1 MLIFLQANKKIKKM
15 KKKINVKV
23 EIQMLSVKR
32 NVVYCYFINENNV
45 FLIISRGIM
54 CLIVEKEKTCL
65 VSTKKVIC
73 KNIYLFYCNKQQSW
87 KYHRKI
93 KFCILDI

>member
-45 FLIISRGIM
+45 FLIISR
-54 CLIVEKEKTCL
+54 E
-65 VSTKKVIC
+65 
-73 KNIYLFYCNKQQSW
+73 
-87 KYHRKI
+87 
-93 KFCILDI
+93 